1 MIKQKRFYILPIIL
15 VFLILGLQTAAY
27 AEEPI
32 LEETR
37 SSTLVT
43 CEDDNSESESTETTS
58 VINSTEGSA
67 SIQNQTQE
75 TIREEDSKVTEMVT
89 DTSSYPTESTISES
103 PNMLSPPTTPFIQN
117 ELIRVLKFN
126 FKGDAKYA
134 QLNNTNSDIIMTPNQ
149 KHKKGSIWSITPVAV
164 SGDISI
170 SAELKFGSTAIPADG
185 MTFAIQNQVPSFLG
199 RDGEALGLYDQFTQ
213 GRLLNGLAVEMDTY
227 LDNGAKSPGAT
238 GVYENTNDELIA
250 SGDRSGGHIAWV
262 DANGFNYKNNGGH
275 VVHHDTYHFPATNRI
290 ANNQWHKFKATWRGK
305 TKKLEYEFDGIK
317 GVANGSSIQGEIMY
331 WGFTA
336 ATGEFSSEQRIR
348 NITQTIPTPEPE
360 KPAEGTIQVEYRDE
374 NTNANIRKT
383 DNYSGTIGTSRTIS
397 PPAIA
402 GYSFSTSDPTNRT
415 VMYSNPAKKVILYY
429 KKNTVPPTKQKGKVL
444 LRYRS
449 VLNVNIILLP
459 DKYVEG
465 EVGMSEKFTPLP
477 ISGYEHYDTT
487 PANGIGTYKT
497 TDYEVITF
505 RYLPSQSTPEQQKGE
520 VRLEYRDYD
529 NQLQLISKSQIYT
542 GNVGTTQTFAPIS
555 VEGYEFY
562 FSNPS
567 PASVTY
573 SDSQQTIVFYYKK
586 NPPLVQKGW
595 VKIKYR
601 DWDDKTKVLAPD
613 KIEEGIVGMQQRFY
627 PIEIPDY
634 TYYGSNPTNSEAV
647 FKNGSLD
654 EVVFYYTKNKP
665 TIKQGKIILEY
676 RDYLTQKKELAPS
689 ETRLGAVGKTET
701 FNPIEIEGYE
711 FYQANP
717 PTQTTTYSEQGNKV
731 IFYYLKK
738 MVVKGKITVEYRDK
752 KTDEEINPKDD
763 FEGDVGTSIEIN
775 PIYIK
780 DYLYLE
786 SQPPLP
792 TDHKVTFSQEQIKI
806 VFYYQKTGNPVE
818 KTGKITIK
826 HIDIEN
832 PTKILETETIE
843 WPINKIYKGQEK
855 NFSDYEFIKAEPQN
869 KQIELKNENE
879 EKELL
884 FYYQMKKLIFVSA
897 PHLDFGNHPLS
908 KGHQNYE
915 LESLDQPLAVQDFR
929 ENGSKWKVEL
939 KVTQDFTSRNG
950 RYKLPNAFYYKDNI
964 IDYSLTE
971 NVSLPIFE
979 HETTSNQIVK
989 ISDNW
994 QANRVGPHLKIRGEQ
1009 NVLPVAYE
1017 AQLTWSLSSVP

>member
-1 MIKQKRFYILPIIL
+1 MN
-15 VFLILGLQTAAY
+15 T
-27 AEEPI
+27 
-32 LEETR
+32 
-37 SSTLVT
+37 
-43 CEDDNSESESTETTS
+43 
-58 VINSTEGSA
+58 
-67 SIQNQTQE
+67 QNQTQE
-75 TIREEDSKVTEMVT
+75 IISEEGSKVTEAMT
-89 DTSSYPTESTISES
+89 DTPSELVESQTSES
-103 PNMLSPPTTPFIQN
+103 PNMLSPPTTSFVQN
-117 ELIRVLKFN
+117 ELIRALKFN

-134 QLNNTNSDIIMTPNQ
+134 QLNNVNSDIIMTPNQ
-149 KHKKGSIWSITPVAV
+149 KHKKGSIWSTIPVSV
-164 SGDISI
+164 YGDITI

-213 GRLLNGLAVEMDTY
+213 GRLLNGVAIEMDTY

-262 DANGFNYKNNGGH
+262 DASGFNYKNNGGH

-317 GVANGSSIQGEIMY
+317 GTADGSSIQGEIMY

-348 NITQTIPTPEPE
+348 NITQYIPTPEPE

-374 NTNANIRKT
+374 NTKASIRTTDNYSGTIGTSKTISPPAIVGYSFSTSDPTNRTVMYSNPAKKVILYYKKNTVPPENKQGIIQVEYRDENTKASIRKT
-383 DNYSGTIGTSRTIS
+383 DNYSGTIGTSKTIS

-429 KKNTVPPTKQKGKVL
+429 KKNTVPPTEQKGKVL

-449 VLNVNIILLP
+449 VLNVNIVLLP

-505 RYLPSQSTPEQQKGE
+505 RYLPSQPTPEQKKGE

-529 NQLQLISKSQIYT
+529 NQSQLISKSQIYT
-542 GNVGTTQTFAPIS
+542 GNVGTTQTFAPIP

-665 TIKQGKIILEY
+665 TVKLGKI
-676 RDYLTQKKELAPS
+676 S
-689 ETRLGAVGKTET
+689 
-701 FNPIEIEGYE
+701 
-711 FYQANP
+711 
-717 PTQTTTYSEQGNKV
+717 
-731 IFYYLKK
+731 
-738 MVVKGKITVEYRDK
+738 VEYRDK
-752 KTDEEINPKDD
+752 KTDEVIYHTDY
-763 FEGDVGTSIEIN
+763 FEGNVGTSIEIN
-775 PIYIK
+775 PVYLSS
-780 DYLYLE
+780 YLYLE
-786 SQPPLP
+786 SQPILP
-792 TDHKVTFSQEQIKI
+792 DDHKVIFAEEETKI
-806 VFYYQKTGNPVE
+806 VFYYQKIGNPVE
-818 KTGKITIK
+818 KKGKITIK

-832 PTKILETETIE
+832 PTKILEEETIE

-855 NFSDYEFIKAEPQN
+855 NFPDYKFIKAEPQN

-929 ENGSKWKVEL
+929 KNGSKWRVEL
-939 KVTQDFTSRNG
+939 TVTQDFTSRNG
-950 RYKLPNAFYYKDNI
+950 RYKLPNAFYYKDNR
-964 IDYSLTE
+964 IDYSLPE
-971 NVSLPIFE
+971 KVSLPIFE
-979 HETTSNQIVK
+979 HETTSNQIVN
-989 ISDNW
+989 ISDTW
-994 QANRVGPHLKIRGEQ
+994 QANRVGPHLQISGEQ

>member
-1 MIKQKRFYILPIIL
+1 MIKQKRFYIFMIIIG
-15 VFLILGLQTAAY
+15 FLTLNLQTSAY
-27 AEEPI
+27 AEESI
-32 LEETR
+32 IEENNTSAKVMCESDNNDCTSTEPSSVI
-37 SSTLVT
+37 SST
-43 CEDDNSESESTETTS
+43 ESTMNT
-58 VINSTEGSA
+58 
-67 SIQNQTQE
+67 QNQTQE
-75 TIREEDSKVTEMVT
+75 IISEEGSKVTEAM
-89 DTSSYPTESTISES
+89 TETPSELVESQTSES
-103 PNMLSPPTTPFIQN
+103 PNMLSPPTTSFVQN
-117 ELIRVLKFN
+117 ELIRALKFN

-134 QLNNTNSDIIMTPNQ
+134 QLNNVNSDIIMTPNQ
-149 KHKKGSIWSITPVAV
+149 KHKKGSIWSTIPVSV
-164 SGDISI
+164 YGDITI

-213 GRLLNGLAVEMDTY
+213 GRLLNGVAIEMDTY

-262 DANGFNYKNNGGH
+262 DASGFNYKNNGGH

-317 GVANGSSIQGEIMY
+317 GTADGSSIQGEVMY

-348 NITQTIPTPEPE
+348 NITQYIPTPEPE

-374 NTNANIRKT
+374 NTKASIRTT
-383 DNYSGTIGTSRTIS
+383 DNYSGTIGTSKTIS

-415 VMYSNPAKKVILYY
+415 VMYSNPTKKVILYY
-429 KKNTVPPTKQKGKVL
+429 KKNTVPPTEQKGKVL

-449 VLNVNIILLP
+449 VLNVNIVLLP

-529 NQLQLISKSQIYT
+529 DQTQLISESQIYT
-542 GNVGTTQTFAPIS
+542 GNIGTTQTFAPIA

-567 PASVTY
+567 PAKVTY
-573 SDSQQTIVFYYKK
+573 SDKQQTIVFYYKK
-586 NPPLVQKGW
+586 KPPLVQKGW

-665 TIKQGKIILEY
+665 TVKLGKI
-676 RDYLTQKKELAPS
+676 S
-689 ETRLGAVGKTET
+689 
-701 FNPIEIEGYE
+701 
-711 FYQANP
+711 
-717 PTQTTTYSEQGNKV
+717 
-731 IFYYLKK
+731 
-738 MVVKGKITVEYRDK
+738 VEYRDK
-752 KTDEEINPKDD
+752 KTDEVIYHTDY
-763 FEGDVGTSIEIN
+763 FEGNVGTSIEIN
-775 PIYIK
+775 PVYLSS
-780 DYLYLE
+780 YLYLE
-786 SQPPLP
+786 SQPILP
-792 TDHKVTFSQEQIKI
+792 DDHKVIFAEEETKI
-806 VFYYQKTGNPVE
+806 VFYYQKIGNPVE
-818 KTGKITIK
+818 KKGKITIK

-832 PTKILETETIE
+832 PTKILEEETIE

-855 NFSDYEFIKAEPQN
+855 NFPDYKFIKAEPQN

-929 ENGSKWKVEL
+929 KNGSKWRVEL
-939 KVTQDFTSRNG
+939 TVTQDFTSRNG
-950 RYKLPNAFYYKDNI
+950 RYKLPNAFYYKDNR
-964 IDYSLTE
+964 IDYSLPE
-971 NVSLPIFE
+971 KVSLPIFE
-979 HETTSNQIVK
+979 HETTSNQIVN
-989 ISDNW
+989 ISDTW
-994 QANRVGPHLKIRGEQ
+994 QANRVGPHLQISGEQ

>member
-1 MIKQKRFYILPIIL
+1 MIKQKRFYILLIIL

-117 ELIRVLKFN
+117 ELIRLLKFN

-275 VVHHDTYHFPATNRI
+275 VVHHDTYHFPSTNRI

-415 VMYSNPAKKVILYY
+415 VMYSNPTKKVILYY
-429 KKNTVPPTKQKGKVL
+429 KKNTVPPENKQ
-444 LRYRS
+444 
-449 VLNVNIILLP
+449 
-459 DKYVEG
+459 
-465 EVGMSEKFTPLP
+465 
-477 ISGYEHYDTT
+477 
-487 PANGIGTYKT
+487 GTIQ
-497 TDYEVITF
+497 V
-505 RYLPSQSTPEQQKGE
+505 
-520 VRLEYRDYD
+520 EYRDENTNASIRKTD
-529 NQLQLISKSQIYT
+529 NYSGTIGTSRTISPPAI
-542 GNVGTTQTFAPIS
+542 A
-555 VEGYEFY
+555 GYSFSTSDPTNRTVMY
-562 FSNPS
+562 SNPTKK
-567 PASVTY
+567 V
-573 SDSQQTIVFYYKK
+573 ILYYKK
-586 NPPLVQKGW
+586 NTVPP
-595 VKIKYR
+595 
-601 DWDDKTKVLAPD
+601 
-613 KIEEGIVGMQQRFY
+613 E
-627 PIEIPDY
+627 
-634 TYYGSNPTNSEAV
+634 N
-647 FKNGSLD
+647 
-654 EVVFYYTKNKP
+654 
-665 TIKQGKIILEY
+665 KQGTI
-676 RDYLTQKKELAPS
+676 Q
-689 ETRLGAVGKTET
+689 
-701 FNPIEIEGYE
+701 
-711 FYQANP
+711 
-717 PTQTTTYSEQGNKV
+717 
-731 IFYYLKK
+731 
-738 MVVKGKITVEYRDK
+738 VEYRDENTNASIR
-752 KTDEEINPKDD
+752 KTDNYSGTI
-763 FEGDVGTSIEIN
+763 GTSRTI
-775 PIYIK
+775 
-780 DYLYLE
+780 
-786 SQPPLP
+786 SPPAIAGYSFSTSDP
-792 TDHKVTFSQEQIKI
+792 TNRTVMYS
-806 VFYYQKTGNPVE
+806 
-818 KTGKITIK
+818 
-826 HIDIEN
+826 N
-832 PTKILETETIE
+832 PTKKVILY
-843 WPINKIYKGQEK
+843 YKK
-855 NFSDYEFIKAEPQN
+855 NTVPPEN
-869 KQIELKNENE
+869 KQGTIQVEYRDENTNASIR
-879 EKELL
+879 KT
-884 FYYQMKKLIFVSA
+884 
-897 PHLDFGNHPLS
+897 D
-908 KGHQNYE
+908 NY
-915 LESLDQPLAVQDFR
+915 S
-929 ENGSKWKVEL
+929 G
-939 KVTQDFTSRNG
+939 TIGTSRTISPPAIAGYSFSTSDPTN
-950 RYKLPNAFYYKDNI
+950 RTVMYSNPTKKVILYYKKNTVPPENKQGTIQVEYRDENTNASIRKTDN
-964 IDYSLTE
+964 YSGT
-971 NVSLPIFE
+971 IG
-979 HETTSNQIVK
+979 TSRT
-989 ISDNW
+989 ISPPTIAGYSFSTSDPT
-994 QANRVGPHLKIRGEQ
+994 NRTVMYSNPTKKVIL
-1009 NVLPVAYE
+1009 YY
-1017 AQLTWSLSSVP
+1017 